1 MAISPEPE
9 VYGMPGNIAEYY
21 VVKRGEVGGSSPSPD
36 SIIFYNVVL
45 VRYLKS
51 IILRKIQMTLTQA
64 LKEIKRVL
72 KEEGTEEQKQNFR
85 RMGILEIDSM
95 AHIAQSMGV
104 KSAINMFL

>member
-1 MAISPEPE
+1 
-9 VYGMPGNIAEYY
+9 
-21 VVKRGEVGGSSPSPD
+21 
-36 SIIFYNVVL
+36 
-45 VRYLKS
+45 
-51 IILRKIQMTLTQA
+51 MTLTQA